1 MTDWAEYDES
11 LRQRDDLTIWAGEE
25 VQSVWRA
32 GRRTSRGGQRN
43 RIETQIDL
51 SKSVTGPKLKSC
63 RSSRQIPEIQ
73 LGQKVLNT
81 MTAPGRPVFERTA

>member
-1 MTDWAEYDES
+1 MWSA
-11 LRQRDDLTIWAGEE
+11 QRRHVT
-25 VQSVWRA
+25 
-32 GRRTSRGGQRN
+32 GGQRN

-81 MTAPGRPVFERTA
+81 MTAPGRPVFERIA